1 MKKIYFLM
9 GALAVSMLS
18 ACHNHDH
25 EEEHAHGTEETARED
40 NHEEHADEI
49 ILTAEKAKAAGI
61 ATETVKRDTFRQII
75 KTGGQILAAQGEETT
90 VVAGTSGVVRFARTL
105 TAGAPVGRGTVLFH
119 LSSDKIQG
127 GDPVERA
134 YVAYQKRQGRVR
146 SRQTVG

>member
-49 ILTAEKAKAAGI
+49 ILTADDLPARESWENVCLELQRAGLEDAVCI
-61 ATETVKRDTFRQII
+61 AEGI
-75 KTGGQILAAQGEETT
+75 KIN
-90 VVAGTSGVVRFARTL
+90 
-105 TAGAPVGRGTVLFH
+105 
-119 LSSDKIQG
+119 LSH
-127 GDPVERA
+127 
-134 YVAYQKRQGRVR
+134 
-146 SRQTVG
+146 